1 MICYVM
7 SAFLWLVYMWL
18 DSMVV
23 CYAFEPRK
31 ENVDRGV
38 MTLGLMAAQF
48 PAAAVKFL
56 YNEYIAIRYGALLAV
71 GIITIVYAVVF
82 LKGIFWQKVLF
93 MVCEYLVAM
102 LSEMICIGL
111 LGKYLDHVPKL
122 SYGSPVT
129 VLMLVFVCIVTAVL
143 FQIFVI
149 LWKKFVGKENQDLN
163 VIITFSVFPV
173 SQVLM
178 IMAINE
184 QTFLEMS
191 TYTGMILLAAAVGA
205 VADGMLLY
213 TFLRQQQM
221 QELKLR
227 LSEVQGTWEIAR
239 NHYHEIEARREEFA
253 KIRHD
258 MRNQQMVLQEL
269 LHQGEY
275 EKAEKM
281 LETLTETVAATA
293 EYVYCGDPVFNAIM
307 GETERA
313 CRVRGVELRYDLE
326 IPEKLKLDPVAICSI
341 LSNMTRNAVAAAAET
356 EEGTKAFLAIKA
368 AVKGDYLHI
377 CVENSR
383 AKVPSKK
390 EARKGYGL
398 EILRDLVDRNHGQI
412 DVEPGD
418 GRFRVDITV
427 ENF

>member
-31 ENVDRGV
+31 ENVGRGV

-82 LKGIFWQKVLF
+82 LKGTFWQKVLF

-383 AKVPSKK
+383 AKVPFKK

>member
-1 MICYVM
+1 MTCYM
-7 SAFLWLVYMWL
+7 MCAFLWLVYMWL

-23 CYAFEPRK
+23 CYAFEPRR
-31 ENVDRGV
+31 ENVGRGV
-38 MTLGLMAAQF
+38 MTLGLMAAQL
-48 PAAAVKFL
+48 PAATVKFL
-56 YNEYIAIRYGALLAV
+56 YNENVAFRYGALLAV
-71 GIITIVYAVVF
+71 GIITVVYAAVF
-82 LKGIFWQKVLF
+82 LKGAFWQKIVF
-93 MVCEYLVAM
+93 MVCEYLLAM
-102 LSEMICIGL
+102 LAEMLCIGL
-111 LGKYLDHVPKL
+111 LGRYLHRIPEL
-122 SYGSPVT
+122 TYHSPSM
-129 VLMLVFVCIVTAVL
+129 VLLLVFVCMVTAVF

-149 LWKKFVGKENQDLN
+149 LWKRFIGKETQDISL
-163 VIITFSVFPV
+163 IITFSVFPF

-178 IMAINE
+178 IMAVNE

-191 TYTGMILLAAAVGA
+191 VYTGLILLAAVAGA
-205 VADGMLLY
+205 MADGMLLY
-213 TFLRQQQM
+213 TLLRQQQM

-227 LSEVQGTWEIAR
+227 LSEVQSTWEIAR

-258 MRNQQMVLQEL
+258 MRNQQMGLQEL

-293 EYVYCGDPVFNAIM
+293 EYIYCGDPVFNAIM

-313 CRVRGVELRYDLE
+313 CRVKKIDFKYDLE

-341 LSNMTRNAVAAAAET
+341 LSNMTRNAVAAAAQT
-356 EEGTKAFLAIKA
+356 EDDEAFLVIRA

-383 AKVPSKK
+383 AKTVPKK
-390 EARKGYGL
+390 TERKGYGL

-412 DVEPGD
+412 DVQPGE

>member
-1 MICYVM
+1 MICYAI
-7 SAFLWLVYMWL
+7 SAFLWLVYLWL

-23 CYAFEPRK
+23 CYAFEPRR
-31 ENVDRGV
+31 ESAGRGT

-48 PAAAVKFL
+48 PAAVVKFI
-56 YNEYIAIRYGALLAV
+56 YNDYPPFRYGALLAV
-71 GIITIVYAVVF
+71 GVITVTYAGVF
-82 LKGIFWQKVLF
+82 LKGTFLQKIVF
-93 MVCEYLVAM
+93 MMCEYLLAM
-102 LSEMICIGL
+102 LAEMVCIGL
-111 LGKYLDHVPKL
+111 LGKFLDRTPEL
-122 SYGSPVT
+122 SYHSPVM
-129 VLMLVFVCIVTAVL
+129 VLLLVLICMVTAVL
-143 FQIFVI
+143 FQIFVV
-149 LWKKFVGKENQDLN
+149 LWKKFIGKENQDIS
-163 VIITFSVFPV
+163 VIITFIIFPV
-173 SQVLM
+173 SQILM
-178 IMAINE
+178 IMAVNE

-191 TYTGMILLAAAVGA
+191 TYTGMILLAAAVGV

-213 TFLRQQQM
+213 TLLRQQQM

-258 MRNQQMVLQEL
+258 MRNQQMVLQDL

-281 LETLTETVAATA
+281 LGTLTQAVAVTA

-307 GETERA
+307 GETERS
-313 CRVRGVELRYDLE
+313 CREKGVGLKYDLE
-326 IPEKLKLDPVAICSI
+326 IPEKLKMDPVAICSI
-341 LSNMTRNAVAAAAET
+341 LSNMTRNAVAAAGETVGET
-356 EEGTKAFLAIKA
+356 EAFLTVKA

-383 AKVPSKK
+383 KNTVSKNRT
-390 EARKGYGL
+390 RKGYGL
-398 EILRDLVDRNHGQI
+398 EILKDLVERNHGQM
-412 DVEPGD
+412 DVEPGE
-418 GRFRVDITV
+418 GVFRVNITV

>member
-1 MICYVM
+1 MTCYMIC
-7 SAFLWLVYMWL
+7 AFLWLVYMWL

-23 CYAFEPRK
+23 CYAFEPRR
-31 ENVDRGV
+31 EGVGRGV

-48 PAAAVKFL
+48 PAATVKFL
-56 YNEYIAIRYGALLAV
+56 YNDIIAFRYGALLAV
-71 GIITIVYAVVF
+71 GIITIVYASVF
-82 LKGIFWQKVLF
+82 LKGTFWQKVIF
-93 MVCEYLVAM
+93 MVCEYLLAM
-102 LSEMICIGL
+102 LAEMLCIGL
-111 LGKYLDHVPKL
+111 LGRYLNRIPEL
-122 SYGSPVT
+122 TYNSPT
-129 VLMLVFVCIVTAVL
+129 MVLLLVFVCMVTAVF

-149 LWKKFVGKENQDLN
+149 LWKRFIGKETQNISL
-163 VIITFSVFPV
+163 IITFSVFPF

-178 IMAINE
+178 IMAVNE

-191 TYTGMILLAAAVGA
+191 VYTGMILLAAVAGV

-213 TFLRQQQM
+213 TLLRQQQM

-227 LSEVQGTWEIAR
+227 LSEVQSTWEIAR

-275 EKAEKM
+275 EKAEEM

-293 EYVYCGDPVFNAIM
+293 EYIYCGDPVFNAIM

-313 CRVRGVELRYDLE
+313 CRLKKIDFKYDLE

-341 LSNMTRNAVAAAAET
+341 LSNMTRNAVAAAART
-356 EEGTKAFLAIKA
+356 EDTEAFLIIRA

-383 AKVPSKK
+383 TKTAPKRT
-390 EARKGYGL
+390 ERKGYGL
-398 EILRDLVDRNHGQI
+398 EILRDLVERNHGQI
-412 DVEPGD
+412 DVQPGE